1 MITLRRILHPTDMSV
16 TSERALEYAISLA
29 QQHSSTL
36 YLLHVIVNEVVA
48 PVYADPLGAIMPMLR
63 LPAQDVESGVREAL
77 HELVPSSVRS
87 MISVECLIRRG
98 RPIME
103 VLRYAEEIAADIIVC
118 GTHGYAGLKRIV
130 LGSVAEEL
138 TRRSPCPV
146 LVVPQRRKS

>member
-36 YLLHVIVNEVVA
+36 YLFHVIVNEVVA
-48 PVYADPLGAIMPMLR
+48 PVYADPLGAIMPMLKP
-63 LPAQDVESGVREAL
+63 PARDAESGVLETLQA
-77 HELVPSSVRS
+77 LVPSGVRN
-87 MISVECLIRRG
+87 MIPVEFLTRRG

-103 VLRYAEEIAADIIVC
+103 VLRCAEEIAADIIVC
-118 GTHGYAGLKRIV
+118 GTHGYTGLKRIV

-138 TRRSPCPV
+138 ARRSPCPV